1 MIAEEQYERLL
12 GKAHQP
18 KSLVQF
24 FRESPLG
31 GMELDLERGEDEG
44 REVAL

>member
-1 MIAEEQYERLL
+1 MMSEEQYQRLA

-24 FRESPLG
+24 FRDSPLVG
-31 GMELDLERGEDEG
+31 VELELERAKEEERDIE
-44 REVAL
+44 L